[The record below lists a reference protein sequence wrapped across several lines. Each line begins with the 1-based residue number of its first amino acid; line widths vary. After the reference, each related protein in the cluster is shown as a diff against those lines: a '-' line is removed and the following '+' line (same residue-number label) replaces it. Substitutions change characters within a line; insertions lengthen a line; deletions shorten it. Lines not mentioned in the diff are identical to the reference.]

1 MLGTLIKAQILE
13 NLFGIKFILT
23 LLVCV
28 ILVIG
33 VTFTGIARFENQI
46 EADKNIVS
54 INKTN
59 LEEAEDWRQVGEDG
73 IKVIK
78 PATALC
84 IFSSGLDESVGR
96 TATIHEWDFPHM
108 EDSVYST
115 TPIFAVFGDLDMTF
129 IIKIVISL
137 FAILFTY
144 DLICGEKERG
154 TLKLALSN
162 SVPRNTYLLGKSIG
176 SFISLLLAL
185 IVPLL
190 FALLIML
197 TFGGL
202 SFGGEEWARISL
214 ILLGYVLY
222 LLSFFSLGLFISS
235 LTKNSA
241 ISFVTLLFV
250 WVFFVLIVPKG
261 AMMLAAQITPVD
273 TGINAVK
280 DQQMHLQRDFRNT
293 VWEQMR
299 DEMKN
304 MPRPTGNDH
313 TAWRNQMMTLRTR
326 INDELKPKFQSEN
339 EKLVSDFKKKQ
350 SNLTTLA
357 MTISRISP
365 ASAVTYIGMN
375 MSNTGHNAQ
384 EYFLSQ
390 LTSFREVFADKIN
403 LEQEKES
410 AANAGRR
417 GWGSATN
424 EEGTID
430 VSQIPKFKNNWMSLG
445 ESIEISMLDF
455 LMMAIISILFYAM
468 GFVLFLRY
476 DVR

>member
-23 LLVCV
+23 FLVCV

-33 VTFTGIARFENQI
+33 VTFTGIARYENQV
-46 EADKNIVS
+46 EADRNIVS

-59 LEEAEDWRQVGEDG
+59 LEEAEDWRDVGEDG

-78 PATALC
+78 PATPLC
-84 IFSSGLDESVGR
+84 VFSSGLDESVGR
-96 TATIHEWDFPHM
+96 TATVHEWDFPHM

-115 TPIFAVFGDLDMTF
+115 APIFAVFGDLDMTF

-176 SFISLLLAL
+176 SFVSLLLAL
-185 IVPLL
+185 IVPLI
-190 FALLIML
+190 FALLIQL

-202 SFGGEEWARISL
+202 SYNGEEWARIAL
-214 ILLGYVLY
+214 ILLGYVFY
-222 LLSFFSLGLFISS
+222 LLSFFSIGLFVSS

-241 ISFVTLLFV
+241 ISFVTLLFI

-261 AMMLAAQITPVD
+261 AMMLASQITPVD

-280 DQQMHLQRDFRNT
+280 DQQMHLQRDFRET
-293 VWEQMR
+293 VWQKMR
-299 DEMKN
+299 DEMRKL
-304 MPRPTGNDH
+304 PRPTSNDH
-313 TAWRNQMMTLRTR
+313 TAWRKQMMTLRTT
-326 INDELKPKFQSEN
+326 INDELKPDFQNEN
-339 EKLVSDFKKKQ
+339 EKIVADFKKKQ
-350 SNLTTLA
+350 GNLTVLA
-357 MTISRISP
+357 MAISRISP

-375 MSNTGHNAQ
+375 MSNTGYSAQ
-384 EYFLSQ
+384 EYFLKQ
-390 LTSFREVFADKIN
+390 LTTYRDTFADKIN
-403 LEQEKES
+403 LEQEKEMK
-410 AANAGRR
+410 ANAGRGR
-417 GWGSATN
+417 WGAATN

-430 VSQIPKFKNNWMSLG
+430 ITQVPTFKNNWMTLG
-445 ESIEISMLDF
+445 ESIENSLLDY
-455 LMMAIISILFYAM
+455 LMMIIISIIFYAL